1 MEIQLGCEWFYA
13 CPQQTPM
20 ILTLEVHYDRV
31 CDLALKPDL
40 RVAPSFRDIV
50 GQQRD
55 KEE

>member
-1 MEIQLGCEWFYA
+1 MDIQLGCEWVYA